1 MEKKNL
7 FSILFFLGAAAVTA
21 QNEYD
26 LSGLVHRDDTLG
38 IEGVEVLCPNCV
50 PGSVLTGPDGGYT
63 FEGLSPGTSYT
74 LTPKKTDGVSEGVTV
89 LDMIQIREYILSLD
103 SMANP
108 TRLLAADVN
117 GSGGITTFDL
127 VLIARV
133 IIGVEDQFPLDSW
146 IFLPGN
152 RTFNE
157 EPATQEDAWFMGVKM
172 GDVIREDEVPLA
184 SVHPVFSIPPVQA
197 SAVGPTEASMAVYG
211 FSEIE
216 GFQMS
221 LSWDPGVLAF
231 NGVSSDILPGFNQSN
246 FNLESPGQ
254 LNLFYF
260 TVQGQLTLPDGEEIL
275 SLDFTV
281 LNPAGPVA
289 IKTSP
294 SGIPFQVV
302 AQQSRLV
309 QDPIIA
315 SSFEVVSPSVFRAS
329 AGPNPVVAGQ
339 SAQLWVESD
348 RSLELQGLL
357 TTVLGEKISANSWK
371 ITAGNSNLPIELP
384 KHPGVYFLRLWVP
397 GAGTQVIRWVVEF

>member
-7 FSILFFLGAAAVTA
+7 FFIPFLLAATVLTA

-63 FEGLSPGTSYT
+63 FEGLSAGASYT

-89 LDMIQIREYILSLD
+89 LDLIRIREYILFGEP
-103 SMANP
+103 MANP

-117 GSGGITTFDL
+117 GSGGITTYDL
-127 VLIARV
+127 ALISLV
-133 IIGVEDQFPLDSW
+133 IIGYYDQFPLDSW
-146 IFLPGN
+146 IFLPESRIFDN
-152 RTFNE
+152 Q
-157 EPATQEDAWFMGVKM
+157 PAAQEDAWFMGIKM
-172 GDVIREDEVPLA
+172 GDVIREDEVTPA

-197 SAVGPTEASMAVYG
+197 GAIGPAEVSMSVSG

-221 LSWDPGVLAF
+221 LSWDPDLLAF
-231 NGVSSDILPGFNQSN
+231 NGISSDILPGFSENN
-246 FNLESPGQ
+246 FNLESPGN

-260 TVQGQLTLPDGEEIL
+260 NPGQLTLPDGQEIL
-275 SLDFTV
+275 SFNFTV
-281 LNPAGPVA
+281 LNPAGTVT

-309 QDPIIA
+309 QDPVI
-315 SSFEVVSPSVFRAS
+315 SSSHEVISPSAFRVS
-329 AGPNPVVAGQ
+329 AGPNPALAGQ
-339 SAQLWVESD
+339 GAQVWVESD
-348 RSLELQGLL
+348 RALELQGQL
-357 TTVLGEKISANSWK
+357 TTVLGEEISANTWK
-371 ITAGNSNLPIELP
+371 ITAGSSNLPVELP
-384 KHPGVYFLRLWVP
+384 SQPGIYFLRLWAAE
-397 GAGTQVIRWVVEF
+397 AGMQVIRWVVE